1 MRSFLLFIHILTF
14 NFSFSQETT
23 FSSLE
28 SLISLVSSKATE
40 ADSIIKSK
48 GFVNSDVNGLMIIY
62 LKNNE
67 RLSFQSNPREVL
79 LQSTSKDSYL
89 KISNQVADDYSL
101 VSNNDTMVIN
111 AKSYKVSTF
120 ESDLYRISFWTEYNS
135 TKKTNLYFIRIIK
148 KAIISSGVNT
158 KISTT
163 PEEQTVQ
170 TNKEEIKTSNGKE
183 NSKTITFKKPTKKAT
198 SDTLKLNIQPIQS
211 ADGGI
216 PCKKIKYTGGI
227 GLYGYVRPEWV
238 GKYSNL
244 RETLLAYNLG
254 VEISRTNKMTQKGK
268 NFTNSRIDINAT
280 SFTGMQ
286 RYYEEGITEP
296 YQTIFLSKHYLTIG
310 YISEL
315 RRKNESLLM
324 SICPGLNW
332 TTGKLDDV
340 DRKGFV
346 TGTIQMGEYY
356 QHNFWSKKK
365 SKEMFSMRVGF
376 EQFFS
381 LKGGYI
387 GQFAFTFGI

>member
-1 MRSFLLFIHILTF
+1 MRSFLLFVLILTTD
-14 NFSFSQETT
+14 FSYSQESA
-23 FSSLE
+23 FSSLA
-28 SLISLVSSKATE
+28 SLVTLVSSKATE

-62 LKNNE
+62 QKNNE
-67 RLSFQSNPREVL
+67 RLSFQSNPREIL
-79 LQSTSKDSYL
+79 LQSPSKDSYL
-89 KISNQVADDYSL
+89 KISNQVADNYRL
-101 VSNNDTMVIN
+101 VNNNDTLLIN
-111 AKSYKVSTF
+111 SKIYKVSTF
-120 ESDLYRISFWTEYNS
+120 ESDVHQISFWTEYNS
-135 TKKTNLYFIRIIK
+135 SKKTNFYFIRIIK
-148 KAIISSGVNT
+148 KATITSGVNT

-163 PEEQTVQ
+163 PEEQSVQ
-170 TNKEEIKTSNGKE
+170 TDKEEIKTTNGKE
-183 NSKTITFKKPTKKAT
+183 NSKTITFKKPTKKSTVDAQKMNVQ
-198 SDTLKLNIQPIQS
+198 LIQS

-227 GLYGYVRPEWV
+227 GLYRYVRPEWV
-238 GKYSNL
+238 GKYSNPG
-244 RETLLAYNLG
+244 ETLLAYNLG
-254 VEISRTNKMTQKGK
+254 FEISRTNKMTQKGK

-280 SFTGMQ
+280 SFFGMQ

-332 TTGKLDDV
+332 TTGQLDEV

-365 SKEMFSMRVGF
+365 SKEMFSMRIGF

-387 GQFAFTFGI
+387 GQFAITFGI